1 LSPLAGAAFV
11 VLPFAALA
19 FAALPFPAPSFAAA
33 AFAAADLAGAAL
45 AAAAFPDFAPDATV
59 FAAGLDFAPGFLAPL
74 SLMPHPALPDARTLC
89 YPRRT
94 PRGHR
99 RGVGPSRQRGR
110 PRPHDDRRYTLRVS
124 ACKTGTSMPEQ
135 SIPLLSAVEARV
147 LGVLVEKQL
156 TVPDIYPLTLNALL
170 AGCNQKTSR
179 DPVMALTE
187 GEVRDALERLRR
199 LSLVIESSG
208 SRVMR
213 YSHNAKRVLG
223 VPTES
228 VALLATLMLR
238 GPQTAA
244 ELRANAE
251 RLQRFSDASALEAFL
266 EELAA
271 WPAGALVERLA
282 RQPGAREQRWA
293 QLLCGAPAAAS
304 MEREHADG
312 AAAFAEADS
321 RGSEGEPPAASA
333 QARFDALEARIAALE
348 ATVRRLC
355 AETGVEQ
362 ADSAQ
367 GAGAAADPAAAG
379 A

>member
-1 LSPLAGAAFV
+1 
-11 VLPFAALA
+11 
-19 FAALPFPAPSFAAA
+19 
-33 AFAAADLAGAAL
+33 
-45 AAAAFPDFAPDATV
+45 
-59 FAAGLDFAPGFLAPL
+59 
-74 SLMPHPALPDARTLC
+74 
-89 YPRRT
+89 
-94 PRGHR
+94 
-99 RGVGPSRQRGR
+99 
-110 PRPHDDRRYTLRVS
+110 
-124 ACKTGTSMPEQ
+124 MPEQ
-135 SIPLLSAVEARV
+135 SLPLLSPVEARV

-156 TVPDIYPLTLNALL
+156 TVPDTYPLTLNDLL

-187 GEVRDALERLRR
+187 SEVQDTLDRLRR
-199 LSLVIESSG
+199 LSMVIESSG

-271 WPAGALVERLA
+271 WPAGPLVVRLA

-293 QLLCGAPAAAS
+293 QLLCGVPAAAS
-304 MEREHADG
+304 TEQQAGEGRAAPPAPGGQRLDG
-312 AAAFAEADS
+312 APPGEA
-321 RGSEGEPPAASA
+321 A
-333 QARFDALEARIAALE
+333 QARIDALEARVAALE
-348 ATVRRLC
+348 ATVRRLS

-362 ADSAQ
+362 AAP
-367 GAGAAADPAAAG
+367 AGTDEGEACAR
-379 A
+379 

>member
-1 LSPLAGAAFV
+1 
-11 VLPFAALA
+11 
-19 FAALPFPAPSFAAA
+19 
-33 AFAAADLAGAAL
+33 
-45 AAAAFPDFAPDATV
+45 
-59 FAAGLDFAPGFLAPL
+59 
-74 SLMPHPALPDARTLC
+74 
-89 YPRRT
+89 
-94 PRGHR
+94 
-99 RGVGPSRQRGR
+99 
-110 PRPHDDRRYTLRVS
+110 
-124 ACKTGTSMPEQ
+124 MPEQ

-179 DPVMALTE
+179 DPVMTLSE
-187 GEVRDALERLRR
+187 GEVQDALERLRR

-228 VALLATLMLR
+228 VALLATLLLR

-244 ELRANAE
+244 ELRANTE

-271 WPAGALVERLA
+271 WPAGALVSRLA
-282 RQPGAREQRWA
+282 RQPGAREQRWV
-293 QLLCGAPAAAS
+293 QLLCGAPAAAP
-304 MEREHADG
+304 MERDLIEGAAVSAVPGSHRLDG
-312 AAAFAEADS
+312 APS
-321 RGSEGEPPAASA
+321 AASA
-333 QARFDALEARIAALE
+333 QARIDTLEARVAALE

-355 AETGVEQ
+355 AELGIEQSRAEQTGRVEAGEDEPGTRQ
-362 ADSAQ
+362 T
-367 GAGAAADPAAAG
+367 GAANAAG
-379 A
+379 ASANSAATDA

>member
-1 LSPLAGAAFV
+1 
-11 VLPFAALA
+11 
-19 FAALPFPAPSFAAA
+19 
-33 AFAAADLAGAAL
+33 
-45 AAAAFPDFAPDATV
+45 
-59 FAAGLDFAPGFLAPL
+59 
-74 SLMPHPALPDARTLC
+74 
-89 YPRRT
+89 
-94 PRGHR
+94 
-99 RGVGPSRQRGR
+99 
-110 PRPHDDRRYTLRVS
+110 
-124 ACKTGTSMPEQ
+124 MPEQ

-244 ELRANAE
+244 ELRANTE

-271 WPAGALVERLA
+271 WPVGALVTLLA

-293 QLLCGAPAAAS
+293 QLLCGVPAAAS
-304 MEREHADG
+304 MEQQPSDG
-312 AAAFAEADS
+312 AAASHAPGGHLTEDA
-321 RGSEGEPPAASA
+321 PPAASA
-333 QARFDALEARIAALE
+333 QARIDALEARVAALE

-355 AETGVEQ
+355 AETGVEPSGTERNGADETGASGAGVDETGGQQ
-362 ADSAQ
+362 AD
-367 GAGAAADPAAAG
+367 GAPAGGTAAGPAATG

>member
-1 LSPLAGAAFV
+1 MHGSYAIPGGLPGAISA
-11 VLPFAALA
+11 
-19 FAALPFPAPSFAAA
+19 
-33 AFAAADLAGAAL
+33 
-45 AAAAFPDFAPDATV
+45 
-59 FAAGLDFAPGFLAPL
+59 
-74 SLMPHPALPDARTLC
+74 
-89 YPRRT
+89 
-94 PRGHR
+94 
-99 RGVGPSRQRGR
+99 GR
-110 PRPHDDRRYTLRVS
+110 PRARPRGPRPHVDHRYTLPFS
-124 ACKTGTSMPEQ
+124 ASKPGTLMPEQ
-135 SIPLLSAVEARV
+135 SIPLLSAAEARV

-170 AGCNQKTSR
+170 SGCNQKTSR

-187 GEVRDALERLRR
+187 GEVQDALERLRR

-223 VPTES
+223 VPNES

-244 ELRANAE
+244 ELRANTE

-271 WPAGALVERLA
+271 WPAGALVTRLA

-293 QLLCGAPAAAS
+293 QLLCGVPAAAS
-304 MEREHADG
+304 MEQELIEGATAS
-312 AAAFAEADS
+312 AAAGGHRPSA
-321 RGSEGEPPAASA
+321 PPAASA
-333 QARFDALEARIAALE
+333 QARIDALEARVASLE

-362 ADSAQ
+362 T
-367 GAGAAADPAAAG
+367 GAETGTDTDPAARDA
-379 A
+379 